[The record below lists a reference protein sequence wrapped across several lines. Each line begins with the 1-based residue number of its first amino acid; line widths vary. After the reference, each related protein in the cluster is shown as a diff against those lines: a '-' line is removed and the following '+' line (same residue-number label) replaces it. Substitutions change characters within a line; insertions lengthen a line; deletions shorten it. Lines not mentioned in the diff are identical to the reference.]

1 MSLQPLRTVKLL
13 IIERHLPKFLIVGV
27 IGTAINYL
35 VFYLM
40 YSIWNVHY
48 ILACIV
54 GYISGLFLGFY
65 LNKEWTFKRNDY
77 VFSGKSLV
85 LKYICLYGFTLVV
98 AVLVLYLIAEIANV
112 DPLFGYIVSIFCS
125 TALNFYGLKYV
136 VFCAKEFRYTTRI
149 KVRYL
154 VVLVFS

>member
-27 IGTAINYL
+27 IGTVINYL
-35 VFYLM
+35 VFYLI

-65 LNKEWTFKRNDY
+65 LNKEWTFKRNDH

-85 LKYICLYGFTLVV
+85 LRYMCLYGFTLVV
-98 AVLVLYLIAEIANV
+98 AVLVLYLITEIANV

-125 TALNFYGLKYV
+125 TVINFYGLKYV
-136 VFCAKEFRYTTRI
+136 VFRAND
-149 KVRYL
+149 
-154 VVLVFS
+154 

>member
-1 MSLQPLRTVKLL
+1 MSLQPLRTGKLL

-27 IGTAINYL
+27 MGTVINYL
-35 VFYLM
+35 VFYLI
-40 YSIWNVHY
+40 YSILNVHY

-65 LNKEWTFKRNDY
+65 LNKEWTFRRNDH

-85 LKYICLYGFTLVV
+85 LRYMCLYGLTLVV

-125 TALNFYGLKYV
+125 TAMNFYGLKY
-136 VFCAKEFRYTTRI
+136 
-149 KVRYL
+149 
-154 VVLVFS
+154 LVFRGRAR